1 MARAALEEARLDRL
15 IFIPAAQSPFKPDQP
30 LAPAAER
37 VRWLRLALAG
47 WTQCRVDTRE
57 VERGGVSYTIE
68 TVRACVAEAPGAT
81 WFWLLG
87 GDHVPLLPLWRE
99 AEALAGLVEFLVV
112 NRPGAAPASLP
123 APFRLRHLTGVPTGI
138 SASMVRERVRAGLPL
153 EPWVPP
159 AVAEAIRHSGLYL

>member
-1 MARAALEEARLDRL
+1 MARAALEEAGLDQL
-15 IFIPAAQSPFKPDQP
+15 IFIPAAQSPFKPEQP
-30 LAPAAER
+30 LAPATER

-68 TVRACVAEAPGAT
+68 TVRAFVARDPAAA

-87 GDHVPLLPLWRE
+87 GDHVPLLPRWRE
-99 AEALAGLVEFLVV
+99 AEALAHLVEFLVV
-112 NRPGAAPASLP
+112 NRPGAKPAGLP
-123 APFRLRHLTGVPTGI
+123 APFRLRYLAGVPTGI
-138 SASMVRERVRAGLPL
+138 SSSMVRERVRARLPL

-159 AVAEAIRHSGLYL
+159 AVAEAIQNSGLYL